1 PRRLDAAVGPRGLS
15 CLASDQEHIDI
26 NVAAPRRASVAVL
39 AQYLRASD
47 PPPISKARPG
57 VGSVASVGP
66 CNSDAAASCFRTGIL
81 SSRCDQR
88 HRPPGARQ
96 SPIAQVQACCE
107 AHGVHPVRPSIP
119 DGQEQPNRLLRSGHA
134 RVRHGLA
141 PPPSALHQARRQ
153 GVQEDRGGLRHG
165 LRHHGLHRVHCE
177 VGLHPDKQHHRGRLL
192 RPRGEGPARFLEA
205 A

>member
-66 CNSDAAASCFRTGIL
+66 CNS
-81 SSRCDQR
+81 
-88 HRPPGARQ
+88 GARQ

>member
-1 PRRLDAAVGPRGLS
+1 RHEPTVGEIRCGSHGMMHNAALPSVPRCSRKLFPHWNFEQPVRPAA
-15 CLASDQEHIDI
+15 
-26 NVAAPRRASVAVL
+26 
-39 AQYLRASD
+39 
-47 PPPISKARPG
+47 
-57 VGSVASVGP
+57 
-66 CNSDAAASCFRTGIL
+66 
-81 SSRCDQR
+81 
-88 HRPPGARQ
+88 
-96 SPIAQVQACCE
+96 QACCE

-192 RPRGEGPARFLEA
+192 R
-205 A
+205 

>member
-88 HRPPGARQ
+88 HRPA
-96 SPIAQVQACCE
+96 
-107 AHGVHPVRPSIP
+107 VRLMAST
-119 DGQEQPNRLLRSGHA
+119 L
-134 RVRHGLA
+134 
-141 PPPSALHQARRQ
+141 SALPFLT
-153 GVQEDRGGLRHG
+153 V
-165 LRHHGLHRVHCE
+165 V
-177 VGLHPDKQHHRGRLL
+177 HRGPQWLHLL
-192 RPRGEGPARFLEA
+192 PEEPGDLMKRWWMNVCSCGS
-205 A
+205 